1 MSIITRK
8 LTLVGAYRGQTV
20 TFRAGTKEYEFKE
33 GSMEISGP
41 STDVE
46 NLSKF
51 LNRCY
56 QAFPD
61 PSRELDA
68 AVAAIHGDG
77 DAAQTDT
84 TASGPGNGDPGGTK
98 DDAGGAGDPAPEPK
112 GTDEGGS
119 DAQPEPGAAE
129 PGRPGEGDGQSPI
142 NQALSRLDPEDDE
155 AWTADGKPKMSAI
168 EAVMGRSDVTRA
180 QVDAAA
186 PGFDRDAAREATRG

>member
-1 MSIITRK
+1 MSITTRK

-77 DAAQTDT
+77 DAAQTDS
-84 TASGPGNGDPGGTK
+84 TASETGDGDPGGAK
-98 DDAGGAGDPAPEPK
+98 DNAGGAGDPAPEP
-112 GTDEGGS
+112 DASAEGRS
-119 DAQPEPGAAE
+119 DAEAVPGEAE
-129 PGRPGEGDGQSPI
+129 PGRDGEGNGHHPI
-142 NQALSRLDPEDDE
+142 NQALSRLDPEDDD

-168 EAVMGRSDVTRA
+168 EAAMGRSDVTRA

-186 PGFDRDAAREATRG
+186 PGFDRDAARAAK